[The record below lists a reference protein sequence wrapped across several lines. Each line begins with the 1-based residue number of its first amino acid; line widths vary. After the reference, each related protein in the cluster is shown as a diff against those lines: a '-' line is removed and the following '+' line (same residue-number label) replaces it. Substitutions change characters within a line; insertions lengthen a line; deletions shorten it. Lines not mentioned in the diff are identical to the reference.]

1 MRYAYVLDWG
11 ELGKQFAR
19 AGKAW
24 RGLEVTKK
32 GVSVFREVLRPVQ
45 PSAKGF
51 AKGKGFVGLCQ
62 LKQPSSFRRED
73 YDFLV

>member
-1 MRYAYVLDWG
+1 MYWTGANWENSLPGPRGV
-11 ELGKQFAR
+11 AR
-19 AGKAW
+19 IG
-24 RGLEVTKK
+24 GYEK